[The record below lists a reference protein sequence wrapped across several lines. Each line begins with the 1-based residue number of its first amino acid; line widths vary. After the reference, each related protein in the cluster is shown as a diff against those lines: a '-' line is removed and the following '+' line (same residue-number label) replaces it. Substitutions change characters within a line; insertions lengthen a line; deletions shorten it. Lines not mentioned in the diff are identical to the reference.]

1 MANIKFSQFTVGNT
15 ESDIDF
21 VVGYKGANNI
31 QISPANLLSA
41 TLAGYLP
48 LTGGTMTGNV
58 KFNDNVK
65 ILMGSGDVFQ
75 LKHDGTNSAIQN
87 FTGNLTIRNDEND
100 KDIELACD
108 DGSGG
113 VTPYMTLD
121 GSGVT
126 ITISAGNGMVFFDN
140 IKAKFGNT
148 DDLRIYHDGSDSYID
163 NITNHLVIQN
173 QSANKDIIFKC
184 DDGSGGVTTYFQ
196 LDGSLADGTNTFTKF
211 VDNSW
216 ITMGD
221 GGDLL
226 IGHQTTSSKIE
237 NYTGPLYIVNKAD
250 DQDIIFQSDDGSGG
264 VTEYFRLDGTNQRN
278 IFSKN
283 VGLGDNV
290 LALFGNGNDM
300 QLFHDGVQSQ
310 ILNLTGNLRI
320 RNFSDNSD
328 ITFESDDGSG
338 NTTTYFQ
345 LDGSSTRVDFLK
357 NISIADNVQLNLG
370 DSDDLRLI
378 HTGTGGFIQNFTGD
392 LQIQNNSDGD
402 DILFRC
408 DDGSGGLTTYFYL
421 DGSSTTTVFSKNT
434 RYLDNVEFRLG
445 SGSDFKAYHSGTNT
459 ILQNITGNL
468 TILNSADDS
477 DIIFQSDDGSG
488 GIATYF
494 FLDGSKAGQGGGRL
508 FTKFP
513 DNSTLSFGTDLGD
526 LQIYHDGSNSYITD
540 TGTGNLNI
548 QGDNLLLKRGDGSQ
562 TYLQA
567 LTGSSVSLYHAGN
580 KKLETTSSGVN
591 VVSGTVAGS
600 THRLSVG
607 KVASNIGNQKS
618 ILELVENTSG
628 SDMNYGFSFT
638 TDGDGSNNLLIRRHN
653 NNTTGATVM
662 TINRN
667 DDNVTFAGN
676 LKVQGVSEYAD
687 NAAAI
692 AAGLTTGQL
701 YRTGD
706 LLKIV
711 H

>member
-196 LDGSLADGTNTFTKF
+196 LDGSQEVNVFSKNIKLE
-211 VDNSW
+211 DNVK
-216 ITMGD
+216 GLF
-221 GGDLL
+221 GGGNDLQ
-226 IGHQTTSSKIE
+226 IFHNSTDSFIE
-237 NYTGPLYIVNKAD
+237 NQTGQLNIVNYANDK
-250 DQDIIFQSDDGSGG
+250 DIRFWSDDGSGG
-264 VTEYFRLDGTNQRN
+264 
-278 IFSKN
+278 I
-283 VGLGDNV
+283 
-290 LALFGNGNDM
+290 
-300 QLFHDGVQSQ
+300 
-310 ILNLTGNLRI
+310 
-320 RNFSDNSD
+320 
-328 ITFESDDGSG
+328 
-338 NTTTYFQ
+338 TTYFQ
-345 LDGSSTRVDFLK
+345 LDGSIARTLFSRNTQHVD
-357 NISIADNVQLNLG
+357 
-370 DSDDLRLI
+370 
-378 HTGTGGFIQNFTGD
+378 
-392 LQIQNNSDGD
+392 NSKA
-402 DILFRC
+402 IF
-408 DDGSGGLTTYFYL
+408 GSG
-421 DGSSTTTVFSKNT
+421 D
-434 RYLDNVEFRLG
+434 
-445 SGSDFKAYHSGTNT
+445 
-459 ILQNITGNL
+459 
-468 TILNSADDS
+468 
-477 DIIFQSDDGSG
+477 
-488 GIATYF
+488 
-494 FLDGSKAGQGGGRL
+494 
-508 FTKFP
+508 
-513 DNSTLSFGTDLGD
+513 D
-526 LQIYHDGSNSYITD
+526 LQIYHNGSNSFISD
-540 TGTGNLNI
+540 TGVGLLVLSTNHLQVYNSSITEVMITAVENGAVNLYY
-548 QGDNLLLKRGDGSQ
+548 DN
-562 TYLQA
+562 
-567 LTGSSVSLYHAGN
+567 V
-580 KKLETTSSGVN
+580 KKLETT
-591 VVSGTVAGS
+591 
-600 THRLSVG
+600 
-607 KVASNIGNQKS
+607 
-618 ILELVENTSG
+618 
-628 SDMNYGFSFT
+628 
-638 TDGDGSNNLLIRRHN
+638 
-653 NNTTGATVM
+653 TTGIKIT
-662 TINRN
+662 
-667 DDNVTFAGN
+667 
-676 LKVQGVSEYAD
+676 GVSEYAD
-687 NAAAI
+687 NTAAI
-692 AAGLTTGQL
+692 AGGLTTGDV